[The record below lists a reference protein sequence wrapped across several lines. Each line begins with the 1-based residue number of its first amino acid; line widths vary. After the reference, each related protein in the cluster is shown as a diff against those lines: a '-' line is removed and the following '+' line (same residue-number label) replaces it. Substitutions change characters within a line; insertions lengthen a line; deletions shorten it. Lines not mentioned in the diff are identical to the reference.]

1 MALNSSLGM
10 GFVFTARDLA
20 SGTMARVERQFRS
33 LDDAVT
39 GGEERMR
46 SAFGELGVGIGLVT
60 AGAATL
66 AASFALAS
74 AAGRFES
81 AIAAVGAIS
90 GATTTELGALRDA
103 AIQAGIATQ
112 FSPVE
117 ATLGLRELAQAG
129 FTARESIAL
138 LMPVLDL
145 AGGSLGELS
154 PQAAAGL
161 AAQAMKAFG
170 LSAES
175 AGLAVDQMLQAV
187 NVFALN
193 ASELPL
199 ALGTAS
205 RGAQTLGQSLSET
218 LIALGLVKNIIPGV
232 ERASTA
238 VAVAMERMADPAAQ
252 KRLRGLGVEVV
263 NAQGQFRSFLDVL
276 GDLAPRLAGM
286 TEAQR
291 SAFLLKAFGREA
303 LGGVN
308 AILTQINNGIPSSTG
323 AILRGAEAVSYLR
336 TQFEQA
342 GGTAATFREKM
353 LDTFEG
359 QKKLLAGSLETLA
372 ITLGEPF
379 AALFKP
385 LVAGVT
391 GAVNILLEVFRS
403 MPAPLKKA
411 FAGATLF
418 LGTLLSVVGGVIAAK
433 ASIALAVIG
442 MKALG
447 LTLAGVAATALP
459 VVAAV
464 GLLTAVGASLYFAYQ
479 KNLGGFRDLVDRVV
493 QRVSL
498 AFRGLAQL
506 FQDGVLSGAVMDEL
520 GRAESDGVLAFVTR
534 MWQLVHRAGAVWE
547 GFKAGVQDALTFAA
561 PVFAALSESLA
572 KLGFSFGAAGGS
584 IGAAVAN
591 LPSEGFRT
599 FGLIVGRVVGGI
611 AAVLTALVT
620 VVVNTFAETARIFN
634 LAWSVVSS
642 IVSAVGG
649 AMGWLS
655 DKLGTAVDAVGEALR
670 YVPPWLRPAYDAAV
684 APSPVGAR
692 AAAVAEPMSVMPA
705 ATDLEVR
712 AGALDRLEG
721 ALMSRP
727 DSGGRRDDIHV
738 TATLVADG
746 ETLARVTRQGARSD
760 AARAFTPLQSF

>member
-1 MALNSSLGM
+1 VLNGSLGM

-20 SGTMARVERQFRS
+20 SGTMARVERNFRS

-46 SAFGELGVGIGLVT
+46 SAFGQMGTGLAIAT
-60 AGAATL
+60 AGAVTL
-66 AASFALAS
+66 AASLALANV
-74 AAGRFES
+74 AGKFES

-90 GATTTELGALRDA
+90 GASAAELDALRNA

-112 FSPVE
+112 FSPTE

-129 FTARESIAL
+129 FTAKESIAL

-170 LSAES
+170 ISADD
-175 AGLAVDQMLQAV
+175 AGIAVDRMLQAV

-252 KRLRGLGVEVV
+252 KRLKGLGVEVV
-263 NAQGQFRSFLDVL
+263 NTQGQFRNFLDVL
-276 GDLAPRLAGM
+276 GDLAPRLASM
-286 TEAQR
+286 SEAQR

-308 AILTQINNGIPSSTG
+308 AILTQINNGMPGSTG
-323 AILRGAEAVSYLR
+323 EILRGADAIAYLR

-342 GGTAATFREKM
+342 GGTAAGFREKM

-359 QKKLLAGSLETLA
+359 QKKLLSGSLQTLA

-379 AALFKP
+379 TALLKPVVAAITAAIN
-385 LVAGVT
+385 VV
-391 GAVNILLEVFRS
+391 LEVFRS

-411 FAGATLF
+411 FAAATLF
-418 LGTLLSVVGGVIAAK
+418 LGTLLTVVGGVIAAK

-442 MKALG
+442 MKTLG
-447 LTLAGVAATALP
+447 LTLAGIAATALP
-459 VVAAV
+459 AIAAI

-479 KNLGGFRDLVDRVV
+479 KNLGGFGDLVDRAM

-498 AFRGLAQL
+498 AFRGVTQL
-506 FQDGVLSGAVMDEL
+506 LQDSVLSGAVMDEL
-520 GRAESDGVLAFVTR
+520 GRAENEGVLGFVTR
-534 MWQLVHRAGAVWE
+534 MWQLLHRAGAVWE
-547 GFKAGVQDALTFAA
+547 GFKAGIQDALTFAA
-561 PVFAALSESLA
+561 PVLAALAASLA
-572 KLGFSFGAAGGS
+572 QLGFSFGAAGGS

-599 FGLIVGRVVGGI
+599 FGLVVGRVVGGI
-611 AAVLTALVT
+611 ATVLTTLVT
-620 VVVNTFAETARIFN
+620 IVIGAYAQTSRVLN
-634 LAWSVVSS
+634 LWWSVVSS
-642 IVSAVGG
+642 IASAIGS
-649 AMGWLS
+649 AISWLS
-655 DKLGTAVDAVGEALR
+655 EKLGVAVDAVGEALR
-670 YVPPWLRPAYDAAV
+670 YVPPWLRPAYDVAV
-684 APSPVGAR
+684 AQGATRASSPALS
-692 AAAVAEPMSVMPA
+692 EPMSSMPA
-705 ATDLEVR
+705 ATDVELR
-712 AGALDRLEG
+712 SGAMDRLEG
-721 ALMSRP
+721 ALMSLP
-727 DSGGRRDDIHV
+727 EANARREDIHV
-738 TATLVADG
+738 SATLVADG
-746 ETLARVTRQGARSD
+746 ETLARVARQGARSD
-760 AARAFTPLQSF
+760 AARAFSPLPAF

>member
-1 MALNSSLGM
+1 M

-20 SGTMARVERQFRS
+20 SGTMARVERHFRS

-46 SAFGELGVGIGLVT
+46 SAFGEMGAGLAIAT
-60 AGAATL
+60 AGAVTL
-66 AASFALAS
+66 AASFALANV
-74 AAGRFES
+74 AGKFES

-90 GATTTELGALRDA
+90 GASAAELDALRNA

-112 FSPVE
+112 FSPTE

-129 FTARESIAL
+129 FTAKESIAL

-170 LSAES
+170 ISADG
-175 AGLAVDQMLQAV
+175 AGMAVDQMLQAV

-218 LIALGLVKNIIPGV
+218 LVSLGLVKNIIPGV

-252 KRLRGLGVEVV
+252 KRLKGLGVEVV
-263 NAQGQFRSFLDVL
+263 NTQGQFRNFLDVL
-276 GDLAPRLAGM
+276 GDLAPRLASM
-286 TEAQR
+286 SEAQR

-308 AILTQINNGIPSSTG
+308 AILTQINNGMPGSTG
-323 AILRGAEAVSYLR
+323 EILRGADAIAYLR

-342 GGTAATFREKM
+342 GGTAGGFREKM

-359 QKKLLAGSLETLA
+359 QKKLLSGSLQTLA

-379 AALFKP
+379 AALLKP
-385 LVAGVT
+385 VV
-391 GAVNILLEVFRS
+391 GAITAAINVVLEVFRS

-411 FAGATLF
+411 FAAATLF
-418 LGTLLSVVGGVIAAK
+418 IGTLLTIVGGVIAAK
-433 ASIALAVIG
+433 ASIALAIIG

-447 LTLAGVAATALP
+447 LTLAGIAATAWP
-459 VVAAV
+459 VIAV
-464 GLLTAVGASLYFAYQ
+464 IGLLTAVGATLYFAYQ
-479 KNLGGFRDLVDRVV
+479 KNLGGFGDFVDRVM

-506 FQDGVLSGAVMDEL
+506 LQDGVLSGAVMDEL
-520 GRAESDGVLAFVTR
+520 GRAENEGVLSFVTR
-534 MWQLVHRAGAVWE
+534 MWQLFHRVGAVWD
-547 GFKAGVQDALTFAA
+547 GFKAGVAEALTFAA
-561 PVFAALSESLA
+561 PAFAALSASVA
-572 KLGFSFGAAGGS
+572 QLGLSFGAAGGS
-584 IGAAVAN
+584 IGTAVAN

-599 FGLIVGRVVGGI
+599 FGLVVGRVVGGI
-611 AAVLTALVT
+611 AAVLSTLVT
-620 VVVNTFAETARIFN
+620 IVVGVYAQTSRV
-634 LAWSVVSS
+634 LSLWWSVVSS
-642 IVSAVGG
+642 IVSAVGS
-649 AMGWLS
+649 AISWLS
-655 DKLGTAVDAVGEALR
+655 EKLGIAAAAVGEALR
-670 YVPPWLRPAYDAAV
+670 YVPPWLRSSYEVAV
-684 APSPVGAR
+684 AHTASRAPSSSAS
-692 AAAVAEPMSVMPA
+692 EPMSVMPA
-705 ATDLEVR
+705 ATDVELR
-712 AGALDRLEG
+712 TGAMSQLEG
-721 ALMSRP
+721 ALMSLP
-727 DSGGRRDDIHV
+727 ESTARREDIYV
-738 TATLVADG
+738 SATLVADG

-760 AARAFTPLQSF
+760 ATRSFSPLPAF